1 MDRIIET
8 KKDIKRIYYDEHRT
22 SMEKY
27 REISTIIE
35 KLQDEEREV
44 LRLEYESDLARS
56 NGYKDMQSPLNFWS
70 AEMALLISVGGIVI
84 GKMEGYLEVGVLEEV
99 LGQMGL
105 LAIALSLLYLGLSYR
120 KGKDVSMIKY
130 VLSILEKIN

>member
-56 NGYKDMQSPLNFWS
+56 NGYKDMQSALNFWS